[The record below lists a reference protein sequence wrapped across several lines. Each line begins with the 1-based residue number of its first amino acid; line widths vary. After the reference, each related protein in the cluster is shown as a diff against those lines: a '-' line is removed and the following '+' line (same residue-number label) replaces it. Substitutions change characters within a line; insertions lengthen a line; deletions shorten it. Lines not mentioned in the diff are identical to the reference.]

1 MLCIQ
6 QELFDEH
13 SDATRWAR
21 KPRFMLDKGH
31 GQVIRLFRFADAFKY
46 IEAQTPVAAHRIV
59 IDIDRDV
66 RAITRCNDWWQLL
79 DVPTP
84 SYVLLNAENGH
95 AHVFY
100 ELETAVATHDAAR
113 TAPLRYL
120 AAIEAAL
127 RVALGGDVGYAGFI
141 CKNPHSQAWE
151 LHRGRRELY
160 SLPELADYLTLPR
173 LEDLKREPSG
183 FGRNCTLFDG
193 LRQWAYRAVG
203 GYREGTVEAWS
214 QAVYDQAM
222 GLNSITPQRELRL
235 LPVVSQPDGGPWLE
249 MLWQL
254 CWHLQRL
261 GYPVVVLDGT
271 APESHHSP
279 GLAQLLGTR
288 PWSGAKDL
296 NGTGDDA
303 SLAVLPAARSA
314 RVAARPSRRGMPRS
328 TSQRYWPAALRSR
341 YSMR

>member
-1 MLCIQ
+1 MLAEQ

-21 KPRFMLDKGH
+21 KPRFLLDKGH

-66 RAITRCNDWWQLL
+66 RAIARCNDWWQLL

-160 SLPELADYLTLPR
+160 SLSELADYLTLPR

-203 GYREGTVEAWS
+203 GYRGGSVEAWS
-214 QAVYDQAM
+214 MAVYKQAL
-222 GLNSITPQRELRL
+222 GLNNFPHPL
-235 LPVVSQPDGGPWLE
+235 
-249 MLWQL
+249 
-254 CWHLQRL
+254 
-261 GYPVVVLDGT
+261 
-271 APESHHSP
+271 PESEIKATAKSVAKWTWKHLGTGAAADVFSTTQKIRQKL
-279 GLAQLLGTR
+279 GAAKKRAIKTADVVTAQAQL
-288 PWSGAKDL
+288 K
-296 NGTGDDA
+296 
-303 SLAVLPAARSA
+303 AAGK
-314 RVAARPSRRGMPRS
+314 RV
-328 TSQRYWPAALRSR
+328 
-341 YSMR
+341 SMRAVAKLIGCQPSNLSQHYSHLF

>member
-1 MLCIQ
+1 MLAIQ

-31 GQVIRLFRFADAFKY
+31 AQVIRLLRFADAFKY

-66 RAITRCNDWWQLL
+66 SAITRCNDWWQLL

-100 ELETAVATHDAAR
+100 ELEAAVATHDAAR

-141 CKNPHSQAWE
+141 CKNPHSKAWE
-151 LHRGRRELY
+151 LHKGRRELY
-160 SLPELADYLTLPR
+160 SLPELAEYLTLPR

-183 FGRNCTLFDG
+183 FGRNCTLFDN
-193 LRQWAYRAVG
+193 LRQWSYRAVSA
-203 GYREGTVEAWS
+203 YRGGTVEAWS
-214 QAVYDQAM
+214 IAVYEQAL
-222 GLNSITPQRELRL
+222 GLNNFPQPL
-235 LPVVSQPDGGPWLE
+235 LESEIRATARSVSKWTWQKLGTGAAADVFSTTQKIRQKRGAAKKRAIKTADVV
-249 MLWQL
+249 
-254 CWHLQRL
+254 
-261 GYPVVVLDGT
+261 T
-271 APESHHSP
+271 AI
-279 GLAQLLGTR
+279 AQLTSRGQRISKT
-288 PWSGAKDL
+288 A
-296 NGTGDDA
+296 
-303 SLAVLPAARSA
+303 
-314 RVAARPSRRGMPRS
+314 VAAIVGCSQQNLSKHYSDLFFSYKKQS
-328 TSQRYWPAALRSR
+328 TT
-341 YSMR
+341 